1 MDNKRILIVEDDPN
15 LGKILNEFLSAK
27 GYNITLA
34 VDGEEGKLKFLNND
48 NWDII
53 LLDVMMPKKD
63 GFSDQLEAVF
73 NEAGTR
79 LKVINAG
86 VSGDTSAGGLSRIDW
101 ALGSNPDA
109 ILLELGANDS
119 LRGIDPK
126 ITKTN
131 LQKIITKLER
141 IGVPIL
147 LAGMVA
153 PPNMGK
159 EYGLEFEKV
168 YLELAEANEV
178 IFYRFFLEGVA
189 GVPELNQEDGIHP
202 NKEGVL
208 KIVKKI
214 APFVIELLK
223 RVKS

>member
-1 MDNKRILIVEDDPN
+1 MCRKNCHKLLIFCVFILGSSLIAVTGQARELKLLAFGDS
-15 LGKILNEFLSAK
+15 LIA
-27 GYNITLA
+27 GYGL
-34 VDGEEGKLKFLNND
+34 
-48 NWDII
+48 
-53 LLDVMMPKKD
+53 PKKD
-63 GFSDQLEAVF
+63 GFSDQLEATL
-73 NEAGTR
+73 NHAGIR

-101 ALGSNPDA
+101 ALGANPDA

-119 LRGIDPK
+119 LRGIDPA
-126 ITKTN
+126 ITKMN
-131 LQKIITKLER
+131 LQKILTKLQK

-147 LAGMVA
+147 FAGMIA

-223 RVKS
+223 RVKP

>member
-1 MDNKRILIVEDDPN
+1 MFREN
-15 LGKILNEFLSAK
+15 F
-27 GYNITLA
+27 Y
-34 VDGEEGKLKFLNND
+34 KFL
-48 NWDII
+48 IYFLCVVGSCLI
-53 LLDVMMPKKD
+53 SATSYAREIKLLAFGDSLIAGYGLPKKD

-119 LRGIDPK
+119 LRGIDPT

-147 LAGMVA
+147 FAGMVA

-168 YLELAEANEV
+168 YLELAEVNKV
-178 IFYRFFLEGVA
+178 IFYPFFLEGVA

-208 KIVKKI
+208 KIVETI
-214 APFVIELLK
+214 APFVRDLLK
-223 RVKS
+223 RVKL

>member
-1 MDNKRILIVEDDPN
+1 MCRKNCHKLLIFCVFILGSSLIAVTGHARELKLLAFGDS
-15 LGKILNEFLSAK
+15 LIA
-27 GYNITLA
+27 GYGL
-34 VDGEEGKLKFLNND
+34 
-48 NWDII
+48 
-53 LLDVMMPKKD
+53 PKKD
-63 GFSDQLEAVF
+63 GFSDQLEVTL
-73 NEAGTR
+73 NHAGIR

-101 ALGSNPDA
+101 ALGANPDA
-109 ILLELGANDS
+109 ILLELGANDI
-119 LRGIDPK
+119 LRGIDPA
-126 ITKTN
+126 ITKMN
-131 LQKIITKLER
+131 LQKILTKLQK
-141 IGVPIL
+141 IGAPIL
-147 LAGMVA
+147 FAGMIA

-159 EYGLEFEKV
+159 EYGLEFERV

-223 RVKS
+223 RVKP

>member
-1 MDNKRILIVEDDPN
+1 MCRKNCH
-15 LGKILNEFLSAK
+15 
-27 GYNITLA
+27 
-34 VDGEEGKLKFLNND
+34 KFL
-48 NWDII
+48 IFCVFI
-53 LLDVMMPKKD
+53 LGSSLIAVTGHARELKLLAFGDSLIAGYGLPKKD
-63 GFSDQLEAVF
+63 GFSDQLEATL
-73 NEAGTR
+73 NHAGIR
-79 LKVINAG
+79 LKVVNAG

-101 ALGSNPDA
+101 ALGANPDA

-119 LRGIDPK
+119 LRGIDPA
-126 ITKTN
+126 ITKMN
-131 LQKIITKLER
+131 LQKILTKLQK
-141 IGVPIL
+141 IGAPIL
-147 LAGMVA
+147 FAGMIA

-223 RVKS
+223 RVKP

>member
-1 MDNKRILIVEDDPN
+1 MCRKNCHQFLIFCVFILGSSLIAVTGHARELKLLAFGDS
-15 LGKILNEFLSAK
+15 LIA
-27 GYNITLA
+27 GYGL
-34 VDGEEGKLKFLNND
+34 
-48 NWDII
+48 
-53 LLDVMMPKKD
+53 PKKD
-63 GFSDQLEAVF
+63 GFSDQLEATL
-73 NEAGTR
+73 NHAGIR

-101 ALGSNPDA
+101 ALGANPDA

-119 LRGIDPK
+119 LRGIDPA
-126 ITKTN
+126 ITKMN
-131 LQKIITKLER
+131 LQKILTKLQKIEA
-141 IGVPIL
+141 PIL
-147 LAGMVA
+147 FAGMIA

-223 RVKS
+223 RVKP

>member
-1 MDNKRILIVEDDPN
+1 MCRKNCH
-15 LGKILNEFLSAK
+15 
-27 GYNITLA
+27 
-34 VDGEEGKLKFLNND
+34 KFL
-48 NWDII
+48 IFCVFI
-53 LLDVMMPKKD
+53 LGSSLIAVTGHARELKLLAFGDSLIAGYGLPKKD
-63 GFSDQLEAVF
+63 GFSDQLEATL
-73 NEAGTR
+73 NHAGIR

-101 ALGSNPDA
+101 ALGANPDA

-119 LRGIDPK
+119 LRGIDPA
-126 ITKTN
+126 ITKMN
-131 LQKIITKLER
+131 LQKILTKLQK
-141 IGVPIL
+141 IGAPIL
-147 LAGMVA
+147 FAGMIA

-223 RVKS
+223 RVKP

>member
-1 MDNKRILIVEDDPN
+1 MCRKNCH
-15 LGKILNEFLSAK
+15 
-27 GYNITLA
+27 
-34 VDGEEGKLKFLNND
+34 KFL
-48 NWDII
+48 IFCVFI
-53 LLDVMMPKKD
+53 LGSSLIAVTSHARELKLLAFGDSLIAGYGLPKKD
-63 GFSDQLEAVF
+63 GFSDQLEATL
-73 NEAGTR
+73 NHAGIR

-101 ALGSNPDA
+101 ALGANPDA

-119 LRGIDPK
+119 LRGIDPA
-126 ITKTN
+126 ITKMN
-131 LQKIITKLER
+131 LQKILTKLQK
-141 IGVPIL
+141 IGAPIL
-147 LAGMVA
+147 FAGMIA

-223 RVKS
+223 RVKP

>member
-1 MDNKRILIVEDDPN
+1 MCRKNCH
-15 LGKILNEFLSAK
+15 
-27 GYNITLA
+27 
-34 VDGEEGKLKFLNND
+34 KFL
-48 NWDII
+48 IFCVFI
-53 LLDVMMPKKD
+53 LGSSLIAVTGHARELKLLAFGNSLIAGYGLPKKD
-63 GFSDQLEAVF
+63 GFSDQLEATL
-73 NEAGTR
+73 NHAGIR

-101 ALGSNPDA
+101 ALGANPDA

-119 LRGIDPK
+119 LRGIDPA
-126 ITKTN
+126 ITKMN
-131 LQKIITKLER
+131 LQKILTKLQK
-141 IGVPIL
+141 IGTPIL
-147 LAGMVA
+147 FAGMIA

-223 RVKS
+223 RVKP

>member
-1 MDNKRILIVEDDPN
+1 MCRKNCHKLLIFCVFILGSSLIAVTSHARELKLLAFGDS
-15 LGKILNEFLSAK
+15 LIA
-27 GYNITLA
+27 GYGL
-34 VDGEEGKLKFLNND
+34 
-48 NWDII
+48 
-53 LLDVMMPKKD
+53 PKKD
-63 GFSDQLEAVF
+63 GFSDQLEATL
-73 NEAGTR
+73 NHAGIR

-101 ALGSNPDA
+101 ALGANPDA

-119 LRGIDPK
+119 RRGIDPA
-126 ITKTN
+126 ITKMNLQNILTK
-131 LQKIITKLER
+131 LQKI
-141 IGVPIL
+141 GAPIL
-147 LAGMVA
+147 FAGMIA

-223 RVKS
+223 RVKP

>member
-1 MDNKRILIVEDDPN
+1 MQ
-15 LGKILNEFLSAK
+15 KIL
-27 GYNITLA
+27 
-34 VDGEEGKLKFLNND
+34 
-48 NWDII
+48 
-53 LLDVMMPKKD
+53 
-63 GFSDQLEAVF
+63 
-73 NEAGTR
+73 
-79 LKVINAG
+79 
-86 VSGDTSAGGLSRIDW
+86 
-101 ALGSNPDA
+101 
-109 ILLELGANDS
+109 
-119 LRGIDPK
+119 
-126 ITKTN
+126 TK
-131 LQKIITKLER
+131 LQKI
-141 IGVPIL
+141 GAPIL
-147 LAGMVA
+147 FAGMIA

-223 RVKS
+223 RVKP

>member
-1 MDNKRILIVEDDPN
+1 MLAFGDSLI
-15 LGKILNEFLSAK
+15 A
-27 GYNITLA
+27 GYGL
-34 VDGEEGKLKFLNND
+34 
-48 NWDII
+48 
-53 LLDVMMPKKD
+53 PKKD
-63 GFSDQLEAVF
+63 GFSDQLEAAF

-101 ALGSNPDA
+101 ALGANPDA
-109 ILLELGANDS
+109 ILVELGANDS
-119 LRGIDPK
+119 LRGIDPS
-126 ITKTN
+126 ITKMN
-131 LQKIITKLER
+131 LQKILTKLEKT
-141 IGVPIL
+141 GVPIL
-147 LAGMVA
+147 FAGMVA

-159 EYGLEFEKV
+159 EYGLEFEKA

-178 IFYRFFLEGVA
+178 IFYPFFLEGVA

-214 APFVIELLK
+214 TPFVRELLE
-223 RVKS
+223 RVKL

>member
-1 MDNKRILIVEDDPN
+1 MCRKNCH
-15 LGKILNEFLSAK
+15 
-27 GYNITLA
+27 
-34 VDGEEGKLKFLNND
+34 KFL
-48 NWDII
+48 ICCVFI
-53 LLDVMMPKKD
+53 LGGSLIAVTGHARELKLLAFGDSLIAGYGLPKKD
-63 GFSDQLEAVF
+63 GFSDQLEATL
-73 NEAGTR
+73 NHAGIR

-101 ALGSNPDA
+101 ALGANPDA

-119 LRGIDPK
+119 LRGIDPA
-126 ITKTN
+126 ITKMN
-131 LQKIITKLER
+131 LQKILTKLQKIET
-141 IGVPIL
+141 PIL
-147 LAGMVA
+147 FAGMIA

-214 APFVIELLK
+214 APFVIELSK
-223 RVKS
+223 RVKP

>member
-1 MDNKRILIVEDDPN
+1 MFRENFYKSLIYFLCIVGSCLIAVTSHAREIKLLA
-15 LGKILNEFLSAK
+15 LGDSLIA
-27 GYNITLA
+27 GYGL
-34 VDGEEGKLKFLNND
+34 
-48 NWDII
+48 
-53 LLDVMMPKKD
+53 PKKD
-63 GFSDQLEAVF
+63 GFSDQLEAVL
-73 NEAGTR
+73 NGGGTR

-119 LRGIDPK
+119 LRGIDPAV
-126 ITKTN
+126 TKMN
-131 LQKIITKLER
+131 LQKIKTKLGS

-168 YLELAEANEV
+168 YLELAEVNNV
-178 IFYRFFLEGVA
+178 IFYPFFLEGVA

-208 KIVKKI
+208 KIVETI
-214 APFVIELLK
+214 APFVRDLLK
-223 RVKS
+223 RVKL

>member
-1 MDNKRILIVEDDPN
+1 MFRENFYKFSIYCLCIVGSCLIAATSHAREIKLLAFGDS
-15 LGKILNEFLSAK
+15 LIA
-27 GYNITLA
+27 GYGL
-34 VDGEEGKLKFLNND
+34 
-48 NWDII
+48 
-53 LLDVMMPKKD
+53 PKKD

-86 VSGDTSAGGLSRIDW
+86 VSGATSAGGLSRIDW

-147 LAGMVA
+147 FAGMVA

-168 YLELAEANEV
+168 
-178 IFYRFFLEGVA
+178 IFYPFFLEGVA

-208 KIVKKI
+208 KIVETI
-214 APFVIELLK
+214 APFVRDLLK
-223 RVKS
+223 RVKL

>member
-1 MDNKRILIVEDDPN
+1 MCRKNCHKLLIFCVFILGSSLIAVTSHARELKLLAFGDS
-15 LGKILNEFLSAK
+15 LIA
-27 GYNITLA
+27 GYGL
-34 VDGEEGKLKFLNND
+34 
-48 NWDII
+48 
-53 LLDVMMPKKD
+53 PKKD
-63 GFSDQLEAVF
+63 GFSDQLEATL
-73 NEAGTR
+73 NHAGIR

-101 ALGSNPDA
+101 ALGANPDA

-119 LRGIDPK
+119 LRGIDPA
-126 ITKTN
+126 ITKMN
-131 LQKIITKLER
+131 LQKILTKLQK
-141 IGVPIL
+141 IGAPIL
-147 LAGMVA
+147 FAGMIA

-223 RVKS
+223 RVKP

>member
-1 MDNKRILIVEDDPN
+1 MFRNNFHKFLIV
-15 LGKILNEFLSAK
+15 SAFIVGSCFIAVTSHARELK
-27 GYNITLA
+27 LLAFGDSLIAGYGL
-34 VDGEEGKLKFLNND
+34 
-48 NWDII
+48 
-53 LLDVMMPKKD
+53 PKKD
-63 GFSDQLEAVF
+63 GFSDQLEAAF

-101 ALGSNPDA
+101 ALGANPDA

-119 LRGIDPK
+119 LRGIDPS
-126 ITKTN
+126 ITKMN
-131 LQKIITKLER
+131 LQKILTKLEKT
-141 IGVPIL
+141 GVPIL
-147 LAGMVA
+147 FAGMVA

-159 EYGLEFEKV
+159 EYGLEFEKA

-178 IFYRFFLEGVA
+178 IFYPFFLEGVA

-214 APFVIELLK
+214 APFVRELLE
-223 RVKS
+223 RVKL

>member
-1 MDNKRILIVEDDPN
+1 MCRKNCH
-15 LGKILNEFLSAK
+15 
-27 GYNITLA
+27 
-34 VDGEEGKLKFLNND
+34 KFL
-48 NWDII
+48 IFCVFI
-53 LLDVMMPKKD
+53 LGSSLIAVTSHARELKLLAFGDSLIAGYGLPKKD
-63 GFSDQLEAVF
+63 GFSDQLEATL
-73 NEAGTR
+73 NHAGIR

-101 ALGSNPDA
+101 ALGANPDA

-119 LRGIDPK
+119 LRGIDPA
-126 ITKTN
+126 ITKMN
-131 LQKIITKLER
+131 LQKILTKLQK

-147 LAGMVA
+147 FAGMIA

-223 RVKS
+223 RVKP